1 MLDDP
6 FSRNESG
13 FAMSIHLERPRR
25 GRPKGSGKND
35 SLAVRKVAELL
46 LDDEEMSDWAAI
58 TTVVGQMDV
67 DTFQRENIERASLV
81 RRLHNKWRVQKR
93 DLLADAA
100 VDRQRRRVEQF
111 KQGVGTLFAGM
122 AMLAE
127 RMAPTLKVLGALAVT
142 FNDRYGPAIRAAD
155 QNFRAVLD
163 GPQARAT
170 LALVAS
176 ARNELRMLERAAL
189 NHPVVT
195 N

>member
-1 MLDDP
+1 
-6 FSRNESG
+6 
-13 FAMSIHLERPRR
+13 MSIHLERPRR

-35 SLAVRKVAELL
+35 SLALRKVTELL

-58 TTVVGQMDV
+58 TTVIGQMDV
-67 DTFQRENIERASLV
+67 DTFQRANIERASLV

-111 KQGVGTLFAGM
+111 KQGVETLFAGM

-176 ARNELRMLERAAL
+176 ARDELRMLERAAL